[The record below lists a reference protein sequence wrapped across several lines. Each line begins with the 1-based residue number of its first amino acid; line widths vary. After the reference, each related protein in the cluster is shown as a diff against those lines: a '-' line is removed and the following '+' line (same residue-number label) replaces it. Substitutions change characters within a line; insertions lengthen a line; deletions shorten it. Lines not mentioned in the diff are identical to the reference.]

1 MLILLLKEFAMLQ
14 NLDDV
19 QKKNFHLEL
28 KSKRLNEEGFKQN
41 KRRVYKVFVS
51 PASNESRCNVS
62 QTSSAISTCKMT
74 DLPTSCAHSFRTY
87 QRELKI

>member
-14 NLDDV
+14 NLDE
-19 QKKNFHLEL
+19 QKKNFHLE
-28 KSKRLNEEGFKQN
+28 LNEEGFKQN
-41 KRRVYKVFVS
+41 KRRVHKVFVS

-87 QRELKI
+87 QRDLKI